1 MRLDTD
7 AGACLA
13 EIFISYARADKA
25 IAKRVGKALK
35 ASGFDVW
42 WDEQLPAHQSYS
54 DIIEQRLRE
63 ASAVVVLWSK
73 EAVQSQW
80 VRAEA
85 DFARSEGKLVQAQ
98 LDDTLPPMPFNQI
111 QCAELQGW
119 RGSRKHRG
127 WAKLA
132 QSVAAV
138 AGEPLP
144 AAEPSPAPQRFRLD
158 RRIAVA
164 AVALLLIVAGA
175 LVFAPRLLA
184 TDEPPIVAVLPFA
197 SMTASDDNFVN
208 GIWEDTR
215 QALSRNPQLT
225 VIGRNSLQAMAR
237 DDLSPRQYRSRYG
250 VDYLLDGSI
259 RHSGDKLRFSVNLV
273 RTRDGAQIWS
283 ESFDRQL
290 EDVFALQAEIAREIE
305 GRIRGRLAPG
315 GGRLAEQ
322 IATSPQVYALYNDAR
337 AIVRKRDSPNMPT
350 ATRLLRRAIEL
361 DPNYAPAHATLALA
375 DRYTLPTARE
385 VRPDQ
390 RLGPTHNARRAIALA
405 PNLAIGHA
413 ALGRVLPPG
422 PEAEAAIRRAV
433 QIDPNDADSLA
444 WLASVE
450 SAKGRTDAALE
461 LFVKAA
467 RIEPLS
473 PDVVMGRLDLL
484 LSLKRDSDVDRELGR
499 LKQSGAVALNGL
511 ARMTVLQ
518 SRGEIAE
525 AARVGLQAY
534 RAASADERGLLGVL
548 LATPL
553 IQMQMDDVAFRV
565 TPVPFFARL
574 MWSNDP
580 RAIPFITNLPMSPVE
595 FWSSAPMTQLVSRN
609 LVHHRRDR
617 ELVRLYDD
625 GAGSPEKLLEGSNG
639 PGNFIVSAPLVA
651 MALIRVG
658 RTDEAKALLAL
669 ADQTATQR
677 LSAPNRG
684 SSTSIGQAR
693 IHAVQGRREQAA
705 KALGQA
711 VRDGWLGA
719 VPVLPPELLHDPP
732 FALLKDMP
740 EFQKARAHILRYLAR
755 ERAKLGPIDPEQVP
769 MAPRQSAM
777 TN

>member
-1 MRLDTD
+1 
-7 AGACLA
+7 LA
-13 EIFISYARADKA
+13 EVFISYARSDKA
-25 IAKRVGKALK
+25 SAKRVGKALE

-42 WDEQLPAHQSYS
+42 WDEQLPAHRSYG

-73 EAVQSQW
+73 ESVRSQW

-132 QSVAAV
+132 QSVAMV
-138 AGEPLP
+138 AGEPLRQ
-144 AAEPSPAPQRFRLD
+144 PSPDPRRLRLD
-158 RRIAVA
+158 KRMAFA

-175 LVFAPRLLA
+175 LIFALRPGA
-184 TDEPPIVAVLPFA
+184 TDEPPIVAVLPFE
-197 SMTASDDNFVN
+197 SLTASDDNLVN

-225 VIGRNSLQAMAR
+225 VIGRNSVQAMAR
-237 DDLSPRQYRSRYG
+237 DDLDPRQYRSRYG

-273 RTRDGAQIWS
+273 RTSDGAQIWS
-283 ESFDRQL
+283 ESFDRQI
-290 EDVFALQAEIAREIE
+290 EDVFELQAEIAREIE
-305 GRIRGRLAPG
+305 GRIRGRLARG

-337 AIVRKRDSPNMPT
+337 AIVRKRDVPNMPA
-350 ATRLLRRAIEL
+350 ATQLLRRSIEL
-361 DPNYAPAHATLALA
+361 DPNYAPAYATLALA
-375 DRYTLPTARE
+375 QFNTIPAARE
-385 VRPDQ
+385 RGPDQ
-390 RLGPTHNARRAIALA
+390 RHAPERYARRAIALA

-413 ALGRVLPPG
+413 VLGLLLPPG
-422 PEAEAAIRRAV
+422 SEAEAAIRRAV

-444 WLASVE
+444 WLAWME
-450 SAKGRTDAALE
+450 SSSGRSAEALK
-461 LFVKAA
+461 LLNRAA

-473 PDVVMGRLDLL
+473 SDVVLGRLELL
-484 LSLKRDSDVDRELGR
+484 LSLKRDSDVERELER
-499 LKQSGAVALNGL
+499 LDQSGAVALNGL
-511 ARMTVLQ
+511 ARMTVLR

-534 RAASADERGLLGVL
+534 RAASPDERGLLGVL

-553 IQMQMDDVAFRV
+553 LQMQLDDVAFRV
-565 TPVPFFARL
+565 VPVLPFARL

-580 RAIPFITNLPMSPVE
+580 RAIPSILNLPMPAAD
-595 FWSSAPMTQLVSRN
+595 FWSSAPMTQLMVRN

-617 ELVRLYDD
+617 ELVRLYDE
-625 GAGSPEKLLEGSNG
+625 GAGSPERLLEGSDG
-639 PGNFIVSAPLVA
+639 VGNFIVNAPLVA
-651 MALIRVG
+651 MALLRVG
-658 RTDEAKALLAL
+658 RTDEAGALLAL
-669 ADQTATQR
+669 AEQKAAQR
-677 LSAPNRG
+677 
-684 SSTSIGQAR
+684 SSGPGQGPLTGIGQAR
-693 IHAVQGRREQAA
+693 IHAVQGRREDAA

-719 VPVLPPELLHDPP
+719 VPVIPPELLHDPP
-732 FALLKDMP
+732 LALLKDMP
-740 EFQKARAHILRYLAR
+740 EFQKARAQILGYLAR

-769 MAPRQSAM
+769 MAPRMFEPAS
-777 TN
+777 